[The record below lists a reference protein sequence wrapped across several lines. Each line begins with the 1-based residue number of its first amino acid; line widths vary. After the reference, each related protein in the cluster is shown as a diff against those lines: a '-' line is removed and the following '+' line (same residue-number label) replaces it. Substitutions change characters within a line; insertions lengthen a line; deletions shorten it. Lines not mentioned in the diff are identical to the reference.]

1 MNEPVLGVRPGHR
14 TPMSVPGLLS
24 QTILPSPLIKWILP
38 ARIRNKDRNDVVLV
52 SERRVQIKETVAEG
66 YLKDVAE
73 KTDFGG
79 TIVAAKV
86 LNVAKQLDLASQIGV
101 YNNNLPSEILV
112 LCVDLRELVFLY
124 CLPNPSRPSEDE
136 FVTFR
141 RPLPVD
147 VSLDQRFGKS
157 IAVDPK

>member
-1 MNEPVLGVRPGHR
+1 MNEPRSGIQLDSWVPN
-14 TPMSVPGLLS
+14 SVPGLFS

-38 ARIRNKDRNDVVLV
+38 ARIRNQNHNDVVLV
-52 SERRVQIKETVAEG
+52 SERRVQIKEAVPDG
-66 YLKDVAE
+66 YLEDVAE

-86 LNVAKQLDLASQIGV
+86 LNVAKQLPLVNQIGDHKDQ
-101 YNNNLPSEILV
+101 LPSEILV
-112 LCVDLRELVFLY
+112 LCIDLRELVFLY
-124 CLPNPSRPSEDE
+124 CLSNSDGRHEDE

-147 VSLDQRFGKS
+147 VSLGQRFGKS